1 MGHLS
6 INVFMGYLRVLKV
19 SEFKFKAKKRGTF
32 SDDSLVDNPIE
43 IVNIHFTPKDFN
55 ATAEHIELL
64 ILKI

>member
-1 MGHLS
+1 VSLS
-6 INVFMGYLRVLKV
+6 LKQ
-19 SEFKFKAKKRGTF
+19 KKRGTF

-55 ATAEHIELL
+55 ATAEQIELL